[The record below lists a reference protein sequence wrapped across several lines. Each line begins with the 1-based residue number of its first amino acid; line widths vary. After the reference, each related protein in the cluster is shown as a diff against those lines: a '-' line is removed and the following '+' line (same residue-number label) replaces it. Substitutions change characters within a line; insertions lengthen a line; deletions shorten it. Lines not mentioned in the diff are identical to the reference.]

1 MAVLA
6 LWLPSDPATVR
17 RKMAEV
23 QSLAA
28 RLPSVGL
35 LLAQTKN
42 DIERARKLQAEAEQA
57 RYIHGLGWE
66 GCVNPSSVGDRSI
79 GTWSGMILWE
89 CSCEWNVPV
98 RGCIL

>member
-1 MAVLA
+1 MDADSIEQVSLAVLA

-42 DIERARKLQAEAEQA
+42 DIERARKLQAEAERA
-57 RYIHGLGWE
+57 RYIQGLGWE
-66 GCVNPSSVGDRSI
+66 GCG
-79 GTWSGMILWE
+79 G
-89 CSCEWNVPV
+89 
-98 RGCIL
+98 